1 MGAPMNVEAIQAV
14 LASERFLDS
23 PVTEYLPKSIGVKFD
38 LGAASTLREY
48 YKKNLLDVPG
58 RIVVGNTEITTTPEV
73 MAALRAIL
81 HTGCCRIEDRSVA
94 CREVF
99 TRACQ
104 VGTNIG
110 AEELLSTFV
119 SESDNPFVKVIQ
131 DTIKELLEAY

>member
-1 MGAPMNVEAIQAV
+1 MSAPTNLQPIQA
-14 LASERFLDS
+14 LLSSERFLAE
-23 PVTEYLPKSIGVKFD
+23 PVSGYKPKSIGKKFD
-38 LGAASTLREY
+38 LCTSSTLREY
-48 YKKNLLDVPG
+48 YKQNLLNVPG
-58 RIVVGNTEITTTPEV
+58 RIVVGTAEITTTPEV
-73 MAALRAIL
+73 MAVLRAL
-81 HTGCCRIEDRSVA
+81 LYTGCCRIEERSVA

-131 DTIKELLEAY
+131 DTIKELLEAH

>member
-1 MGAPMNVEAIQAV
+1 MSAPTNLEAIQAV
-14 LASERFLDS
+14 LSSERFLDS
-23 PVTEYLPKSIGVKFD
+23 PVTEYRPKSIGAKFD
-38 LGAASTLREY
+38 LGTASTLCE
-48 YKKNLLDVPG
+48 
-58 RIVVGNTEITTTPEV
+58 
-73 MAALRAIL
+73 
-81 HTGCCRIEDRSVA
+81 RSVA

-131 DTIKELLEAY
+131 DTIKELLEAH